1 VLHRGRGPLR
11 RHGFLLS
18 PLGERVMLL
27 PIETVRALVE
37 D

>member
-1 VLHRGRGPLR
+1 VVGLYQ

-18 PLGERVMLL
+18 PLGKRVMLL
-27 PIETVRALVE
+27 PIETVRALFK